1 MRVGVI
7 GIGKM
12 GEPIALNLLKSG
24 HSVIVYN
31 RTPARAEAL
40 RSAGATAARSLGEAC
55 DADAVLTI
63 LSDDPAVESVVFQST
78 DFLRSFPA
86 GRVHIS
92 MSTIGVEMARRLT
105 AAHAEHGGHFVS
117 APVFGRP
124 QSAADGSLLILA
136 AGPAEVIKR
145 VSPIFTAI
153 GKKVFI
159 IGEEPFR
166 ANVVKLCGNF
176 LLLSSILALA
186 QTITFARAHDIDA
199 GQFLGFLTETLFTA
213 PYYKLYGSL
222 MVKEAFKPAGYN
234 MQLALKDAELLLQ
247 GALRAGVLMS
257 SANNVR
263 DELRDAVQRGLGDLD
278 VSALSL
284 VSSISYKQ
292 T

>member
-1 MRVGVI
+1 MKVGVI

-12 GEPIALNLLKSG
+12 GKPIALNLLKSG
-24 HSVIVYN
+24 YSVIAYN
-31 RTPARAEAL
+31 RTPAYAEAL
-40 RSAGATAARSLGEAC
+40 QPWGAIATASLGDVC
-55 DADAVLTI
+55 DADAVLTM
-63 LSDDPAVESVVFQST
+63 LSDDSAVESVVFHST

-92 MSTIGVEMARRLT
+92 MSTIGVDMARRLT
-105 AAHAEHGGHFVS
+105 SAHAEHGSHFVS

-124 QSAADGSLLILA
+124 QTAADGSLLILA
-136 AGPAEVIKR
+136 AGPAEAIKR

-153 GKKVFI
+153 GKRVFI

-166 ANVVKLCGNF
+166 ANVVKLCGNS

-186 QTITFARAHDIDA
+186 QTFAFARAHDIDDS
-199 GQFLGFLTETLFTA
+199 QFLGFLTETLFTA
-213 PYYKLYGSL
+213 PFYKMYGSL
-222 MVKEAFKPAGYN
+222 MVNDAFEPAGYS
-234 MQLALKDAELLLQ
+234 MQLALKDADLLLQ

-257 SANNVR
+257 STITVR
-263 DELRDAVQRGLGDLD
+263 DKLRDAVQQGLGDLD

-284 VSSISYKQ
+284 VSSISLKQ